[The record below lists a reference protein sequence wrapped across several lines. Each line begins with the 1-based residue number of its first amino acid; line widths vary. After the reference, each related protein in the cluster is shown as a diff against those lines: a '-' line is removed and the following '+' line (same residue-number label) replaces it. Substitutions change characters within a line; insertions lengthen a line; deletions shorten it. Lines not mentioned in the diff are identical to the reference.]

1 MEFPLASG
9 LPIPKIGKVKG
20 WGYIRLFISEIH
32 GFLLEEIR
40 LVFKQEPFMGTSSK
54 ALARKLHAI
63 AKAQHGCFTASQAV
77 EVGYADSVHLYHVKT
92 GSWIRVYRGVYRL
105 AAMPETAASRCMAAL
120 LWTRDKNGVVQ
131 GALTSETAEA
141 LLSGQLTPRIPVRMV
156 VNQGFRRSSRIP
168 EGIEITVGKALKH
181 KTSKILGLLVLA
193 ESKTKEK
200 PEPAPVRSGFEDIN
214 DYYDWLDYRNGRCSA
229 GD

>member
-1 MEFPLASG
+1 
-9 LPIPKIGKVKG
+9 
-20 WGYIRLFISEIH
+20 
-32 GFLLEEIR
+32 
-40 LVFKQEPFMGTSSK
+40 MGTSSK
-54 ALARKLHAI
+54 ALARKLHAM

-77 EVGYADSVHLYHVKT
+77 EGGYADSVHLYHVKT

-105 AAMPETAASRCMAAL
+105 AAMSETATSRCMAAL

-141 LLSGQLTPRIPVRMV
+141 LLSGRLTPRIPVRMV
-156 VNQGFRRSSRIP
+156 VNKGFRRSSRIP

-193 ESKTKEK
+193 EPETKEK
-200 PEPAPVRSGFEDIN
+200 SAPVPARSGFEDMT
-214 DYYDWLDYRNGRCSA
+214 DYYDWLDYRNALCPA
-229 GD
+229 AD